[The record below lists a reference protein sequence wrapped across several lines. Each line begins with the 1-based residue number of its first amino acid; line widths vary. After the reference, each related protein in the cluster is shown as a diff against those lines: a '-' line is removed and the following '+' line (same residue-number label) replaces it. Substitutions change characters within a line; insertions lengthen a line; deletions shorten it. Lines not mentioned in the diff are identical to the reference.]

1 VIVKKKTDKG
11 FMKIRDERV
20 KEQTG
25 KLTEEWRKILDR
37 FSVKK
42 FGHTAAAKHL
52 RDKYH
57 LSLWWAQ
64 VIVIRYEYVKNLRS

>member
-1 VIVKKKTDKG
+1 MKKKSEKG

-25 KLTEEWRKILDR
+25 KFTEEWIKVLNE
-37 FSVKK
+37 FNVKK

-57 LSLWWAQ
+57 LSAWWAQ
-64 VIVIRYEYVKNLRS
+64 VVVIRYEYVKNLRS